1 MNILYLKF
9 NSKIFKKLIINVNFM
24 ILINNNTLFL
34 LEEIVKKNF
43 SAKYKSSVLGIIWSV
58 LKPLLIMI
66 LLTIIFSTLFG
77 NKIDNYPVYFLSG
90 KCIFD
95 FFTAATNVSMMS
107 IKGNI
112 NIFKRTA
119 APKFVFVVGGVI
131 SEFINFII
139 TLIIF
144 VGVMIVTKAPFYSTS
159 MFAIIPI
166 VSLIFMI
173 TGTGLILA
181 VLCVHFSDIQHL
193 WSVVTLMLMY
203 ASATFYPMDII
214 PEPYHQYMILNP
226 VFWVI
231 DQFRHL
237 VIWGTIPN
245 LLNMINLVLLSAI
258 IFVLGVIV
266 FKKYEKKLTLKF

>member
-1 MNILYLKF
+1 M
-9 NSKIFKKLIINVNFM
+9 S
-24 ILINNNTLFL
+24 LINDNALFL

-43 SAKYKSSVLGIIWSV
+43 AAKYKGSVLGILWSI

-77 NKIDNYPVYFLSG
+77 NSIDNYPVYLLSG

-95 FFTAATNVSMMS
+95 FFNSSTNVSMKS
-107 IKGNI
+107 LKGNI
-112 NIFKRTA
+112 NILKRTA
-119 APKFVFVVGGVI
+119 APKFIFTLGAVI

-139 TLIIF
+139 TLIIL
-144 VGVMIVTKAPFYSTS
+144 VGVMIVTKAPFHFVTS
-159 MFAIIPI
+159 IIAFIPI
-166 VSLIFMI
+166 LSLIFMI
-173 TGTGLILA
+173 TGIGLILA
-181 VLCVHFSDIQHL
+181 VLCVYFSDIQHL
-193 WSVVTLMLMY
+193 WGVITYMLMY
-203 ASATFYPMDII
+203 ASAIFYPMDII

-226 VFWVI
+226 IFWVI

-245 LLNMINLVLLSAI
+245 IMNMINLVLLSAI

-266 FKKYEKKLTLKF
+266 FMKYEKKLTLKF